1 MFETTIAREHNS
13 QAAASWSPQRRGV
26 VTPNAA
32 GTPRAARVPSAPVNS
47 FEDCPAGWQRE
58 ANDALLLARQWV
70 QNVVNGLSMLT
81 FPFPAPVARLLNRHF
96 RITGRGYLYEVRRH
110 FETINKAI
118 NAPIDF
124 ECEDKCDANVAA
136 YVYAVWTDVHL
147 CPVWHGLSARSQA
160 NVIIH
165 EIAHDAANRDDEAYI
180 WQAEY
185 FKLSVED
192 AIDNADSYSSFAE
205 EAYYGP

>member
-1 MFETTIAREHNS
+1 MPAIARETDNR
-13 QAAASWSPQRRGV
+13 AVSWTPQRRAV
-26 VTPNAA
+26 VCPGAKA
-32 GTPRAARVPSAPVNS
+32 GAPQAARVPSAPVNS
-47 FEDCPAGWQRE
+47 FEDCPTGWQRE
-58 ANDALLLARQWV
+58 ANDALVLARQWV

-81 FPFPAPVARLLNRHF
+81 FPFPAPVARLLSRHF
-96 RITGRGYLYEVRRH
+96 RITGRGYVYEVRRH

-124 ECEDKCDANVAA
+124 ECEDSCDDNVAA
-136 YVYAVWTDVHL
+136 YVYAIWTDVHL

-165 EIAHDAANRDDEAYI
+165 EIAHDAAGRDDEAYI
-180 WQAEY
+180 WQPKY
-185 FKLSVED
+185 FKLPVED
-192 AIDNADSYSSFAE
+192 AIDNADSYSNFAE